1 MPLRGKFAVFF
12 DEFPF
17 LGNPSGG
24 IARATVGLAEAL
36 GRRGIPVKALGFR
49 KSHFLGEK
57 ARSPAAC
64 NWIFL
69 PWISRKN
76 AWMRKLMRRG
86 HFCLFSRLKNRGYR
100 VIYHANGIGSD
111 PWIARRAD
119 LHLVTIHDLI
129 PERLD
134 GAGRAQKTSAVFQ
147 RKNTLKSARA
157 VIWISK
163 KTQQDFRR
171 FYPRVRLAGR
181 IIPHGRPEISVPR
194 SPRARRSHFLLVGHR
209 GGYKNASLVYRAL
222 ALFRGP
228 QRPALC
234 LAGGETPSLQE
245 MQMWDELKITPSIRW
260 KSCSEKELAEWYS
273 GAIGVVVPSKIEGFG
288 LPALEA
294 MAHGR
299 VVICLKGSGVDELV
313 QESGIILPSGTPPKL
328 FQAMQALLSPSPRES
343 LEKKALRR
351 ASRFDWDQTA
361 EKTSDFYRR
370 LLGQ

>member
-1 MPLRGKFAVFF
+1 MPRLGKFAVFF

-36 GRRGIPVKALGFR
+36 GRRAIPVKALGFR

-64 NWIFL
+64 NWSFL
-69 PWISRKN
+69 PWISRKS
-76 AWMRKLMRRG
+76 AWMRKLVRRG
-86 HFCLFSRLKNRGYR
+86 HFCLFRRLKKQGYR
-100 VIYHANGIGSD
+100 IVYHANGIGSD
-111 PWIARRAD
+111 SWIARRAD

-129 PERLD
+129 PERFD
-134 GAGRAQKTSAVFQ
+134 RGGRAQKTSAVFQ
-147 RKNTLKSARA
+147 RKNALRSAHA
-157 VIWISK
+157 VTWVSE
-163 KTQQDFRR
+163 KTRQDFRR

-181 IIPHGRPEISVPR
+181 VIPHGRPEISPPR
-194 SPRARRSHFLLVGHR
+194 SPRAGRSHFLLVGHR
-209 GGYKNASLVYRAL
+209 GGYKNASLVYQAL
-222 ALFRGP
+222 ALFPGP
-228 QRPALC
+228 QRPVLC
-234 LAGGETPSLQE
+234 LAGGESPGPQEVRLWDKLQLTPF
-245 MQMWDELKITPSIRW
+245 IRW

-313 QESGIILPSGTPPKL
+313 RECGIILPSGTPLKL
-328 FQAMQALLSPSPRES
+328 FQAMRSLLSASPRRD

-351 ASRFDWDQTA
+351 ASRFEWDYAAEQTA
-361 EKTSDFYRR
+361 DFYRR
-370 LLGQ
+370 LLWP